1 MALRVEKNSRAGF
14 IPAWLLLCA
23 KKLVRQHAGANAVSN
38 AIGYPLHRSRSH
50 DAVIAFMMSIKSNQS
65 LAGISSQHVYEVR
78 PRKDRRGLDLT
89 SDQLPLGLLWFGGPD
104 AFMDAINY
112 AKFYSPSHA
121 IIIRLFD
128 ESGAVIE
135 THELDTRNRLVWRT
149 TDND

>member
-1 MALRVEKNSRAGF
+1 MT
-14 IPAWLLLCA
+14 
-23 KKLVRQHAGANAVSN
+23 
-38 AIGYPLHRSRSH
+38 
-50 DAVIAFMMSIKSNQS
+50 
-65 LAGISSQHVYEVR
+65 SSQDAYEIR

-89 SDQLPLGLLWFGGPD
+89 SDRLPLGLLWFEGPD
-104 AFMDAINY
+104 AFVDAVNY
-112 AKFYSPSHA
+112 AKLYSPSHA